1 VKSKVNSSVNN
12 LVNKT
17 KLIKNAIIRGKLTN
31 TQIAKKYDVSK
42 SYISQLKKTL
52 TETKFSKK
60 VTSKQKTPLT
70 TNGFEGKAD
79 VIEDKNTG
87 DKKTKVSHAA
97 GPLFGNQVR
106 IKPSIMGYDSPYES
120 ELIESWEPHMFL
132 SVMDDNTGNALTAAQ
147 INSRRTEN
155 WIPTYFANPMQEL
168 DYITFEALARS
179 TIGGSIF
186 QSIVKFLVGTGFRPE
201 LELINPGDDSTE
213 NQKEIDANKEI
224 IQNLLLIDQQLTVD
238 SKGHLDV
245 SFTEKISA
253 VILNTLI
260 FNRSALIFGY
270 EKPIEI
276 NGKIYP
282 DIPSSIKFA
291 HARDLG
297 IIKVSPGTHRLEAVQ
312 WINAFDMI
320 PTSEMIYLWNP
331 LISSKTRNSW
341 FYGDSMMLP
350 MIDALR
356 VIRKNIG
363 VNFLA
368 MAETSYA
375 GRGLLS
381 IAPQGQTEQDKINE
395 YTTVTKN
402 LNKAATTHL
411 LMEDPENT
419 RFDNIDYE
427 AKVLEFA
434 QLNES
439 LVKYCVATTG
449 MPHSMFY
456 DESASNRATMIG
468 KIQLAI
474 ATVINPM
481 REWIGR
487 SVSDQWYDRWFRLI
501 YKDNTE
507 LLKKFR
513 IKMVF
518 DDLNITE
525 WFDNV
530 EAALELDSRKQL
542 KDSKF
547 GEMMGLQN
555 YPDMV
560 KSDAETIPG
569 GNAKNSMEI
578 GGQKLT
584 IQDKKSK
591 VDSSKSAI

>member
-1 VKSKVNSSVNN
+1 MNSSNRI
-12 LVNKT
+12 T
-17 KLIKNAIIRGKLTN
+17 KLILKNKLTD
-31 TQIAKKYDVSK
+31 TEIAKKLNVNRSK
-42 SYISQLKKTL
+42 VWRLRKKL
-52 TETKFSKK
+52 SETKFSKK
-60 VTSKQKTPLT
+60 ITSKQNAPLT
-70 TNGFEGKAD
+70 TRGFEGKAE
-79 VIEDKNTG
+79 VIINKETG
-87 DKKTKVSHAA
+87 DKKIKVSHAS
-97 GPLFGNQVR
+97 GPLFGNQIAINSSVL
-106 IKPSIMGYDSPYES
+106 GYDAPYDKALVEN
-120 ELIESWEPHMFL
+120 WEPSMFL
-132 SVMDDNTGNALTAAQ
+132 SVMDDNTGHALSAAQ
-147 INSRRTEN
+147 INSRRQQD

-168 DYITFEALARS
+168 DYITFEALSRS

-201 LELINPGDDSTE
+201 LELINPSDDSVE
-213 NQKEIDANKEI
+213 NQKEIDANKEV
-224 IQNLLLIDQQLTVD
+224 IQNLLQIDQQLTVD
-238 SKGHLDV
+238 SKGHLDI
-245 SFTEKISA
+245 SFIEKISA
-253 VILNTLI
+253 IILNTLI

-276 NGKIYP
+276 NGKIYN

-331 LISSKTRNSW
+331 LVSSKTRNSW

-350 MIDALR
+350 MIDSLR

-375 GRGLLS
+375 GRGVLS
-381 IAPQGQTEQDKINE
+381 ISPQGSTEQEKIDE
-395 YTTVTKN
+395 YTQITKN
-402 LNKAATTHL
+402 MSVPATTHL
-411 LMEDPENT
+411 LLEDPENT
-419 RFDNIDYE
+419 RFDNINYD
-427 AKVLEFA
+427 AKVKEFA
-434 QLNES
+434 ELNES
-439 LVKYCVATTG
+439 LVKYSVATTG

-474 ATVINPM
+474 ATVISPM

-487 SVSDQWYDRWFRLI
+487 TISDQWYDRWFRLI
-501 YKDNTE
+501 YKDDKE

-518 DDLNITE
+518 DDLPITE

-547 GEMMGLQN
+547 GELTGISN

-560 KSDAETIPG
+560 ETDAETVPG
-569 GNAKNSMEI
+569 GNSKNSMEI
-578 GGQKLT
+578 GGQKLS
-584 IQDKKSK
+584 IKDKKSNIDK
-591 VDSSKSAI
+591 TKTAI

>member
-1 VKSKVNSSVNN
+1 MNSSNQI
-12 LVNKT
+12 T
-17 KLIKNAIIRGKLTN
+17 KLILKNKLTDS
-31 TQIAKKYDVSK
+31 QIAKKLNVNRSK
-42 SYISQLKKTL
+42 VWRLRKKL
-52 TETKFSKK
+52 AETKFSKK
-60 VTSKQKTPLT
+60 ITSKQNAPLT
-70 TNGFEGKAD
+70 TRGFEGKAD
-79 VIEDKNTG
+79 VIINDTTD
-87 DKKTKVSHAA
+87 DKKIKVSHAS
-97 GPLFGNQVR
+97 GPLFGNQIAIQSSVL
-106 IKPSIMGYDSPYES
+106 GYDTPYDKQ
-120 ELIESWEPHMFL
+120 IVESWEPNMFL
-132 SVMDDNTGNALTAAQ
+132 SVMDDNTGHALSAAQ
-147 INSRRTEN
+147 INSRRNQN

-168 DYITFEALARS
+168 DYITFEALSRS

-201 LELINPGDDSTE
+201 LELINPSDDSVE
-213 NQKEIDANKEI
+213 NQKEIDANKEV
-224 IQNLLLIDQQLTVD
+224 IQNLLLIDQQLTID

-245 SFTEKISA
+245 SFIEKVSA
-253 VILNTLI
+253 IILNTLI

-276 NGKIYP
+276 NGKLYS

-331 LISSKTRNSW
+331 LVSSKTRNSW

-350 MIDALR
+350 MIDSLR

-375 GRGLLS
+375 GRGVLS
-381 IAPQGQTEQDKINE
+381 ISPQGNTEQEKIDE
-395 YTTVTKN
+395 YTQITKN
-402 LNKAATTHL
+402 MSVPATTHL
-411 LMEDPENT
+411 LLEDPENT
-419 RFDNIDYE
+419 RFDNINYD
-427 AKVLEFA
+427 AKVKEFA
-434 QLNES
+434 ELNES
-439 LVKYCVATTG
+439 LVKYSVATTG

-456 DESASNRATMIG
+456 DESASNRATLIG

-481 REWIGR
+481 RESFGR
-487 SVSDQWYDRWFRLI
+487 TISDQWYDRWFRLI
-501 YKDNTE
+501 YKDDTE
-507 LLKKFR
+507 LLGKFR

-518 DDLNITE
+518 DDLPITE

-547 GEMMGLQN
+547 GELTGISN

-560 KSDAETIPG
+560 ETDAETFPG
-569 GNAKNSMEI
+569 GNSKNSMDI

-584 IQDKKSK
+584 IKDKKSNIDK
-591 VDSSKSAI
+591 TKTVI

>member
-1 VKSKVNSSVNN
+1 VNSS
-12 LVNKT
+12 NKQIT
-17 KLIKNAIIRGKLTN
+17 KLILKSKLTDSK
-31 TQIAKKYDVSK
+31 IAKKLNVNRSK
-42 SYISQLKKTL
+42 VWRIRKAL

-60 VTSKQKTPLT
+60 ITGKQKAPLT
-70 TNGFEGKAD
+70 TRGFEGKAD
-79 VIEDKNTG
+79 VITNDATG
-87 DKKTKVSHAA
+87 DKKIKVSHAS
-97 GPLFGNQVR
+97 GPLFGNQINIQSSV
-106 IKPSIMGYDSPYES
+106 MGYDSPYDKQ
-120 ELIESWEPHMFL
+120 IVESWEPNMFL
-132 SVMDDNTGNALTAAQ
+132 SVVDDNTGHALTAAQ
-147 INSRRTEN
+147 INSRRSQQN

-168 DYITFEALARS
+168 DYITFEALSRS
-179 TIGGSIF
+179 TIGGAIF
-186 QSIVKFLVGTGFRPE
+186 QSIVKFIVGTGFRPE
-201 LELINPGDDSTE
+201 LELINPSDDSVK
-213 NQKEIDANKEI
+213 NQKEIDANKEV
-224 IQNLLLIDQQLTVD
+224 IQNLLLIDQQLTID
-238 SKGHLDV
+238 SKGQLDV
-245 SFTEKISA
+245 SFIEKISA
-253 VILNTLI
+253 IILNTLI

-270 EKPIEI
+270 DKPIEI
-276 NGKIYP
+276 NGKLYP

-331 LISSKTRNSW
+331 LVSSKTRNSW

-350 MIDALR
+350 MIDSLR

-375 GRGLLS
+375 GRGVLS
-381 IAPQGQTEQDKINE
+381 ISPQGNTEQDKIDE
-395 YTTVTKN
+395 YTQITKN
-402 LNKAATTHL
+402 MSVPATTHL
-411 LMEDPENT
+411 LLEDPDNT
-419 RFDNIDYE
+419 RFDNINYD
-427 AKVLEFA
+427 AKVKEFA
-434 QLNES
+434 ELNES
-439 LVKYCVATTG
+439 LIKYCVATTG

-474 ATVINPM
+474 ATVISPM

-487 SVSDQWYDRWFRLI
+487 TISDQWYDRWFRLI
-501 YKDNTE
+501 YKDDKE
-507 LLKKFR
+507 LLKIFH

-518 DDLNITE
+518 DDLPITE

-547 GEMMGLQN
+547 GELTGISN

-560 KSDAETIPG
+560 ETDAETNPG
-569 GNAKNSMEI
+569 GNSKNSMEI

-584 IQDKKSK
+584 IKDKKSNIDK
-591 VDSSKSAI
+591 TKTAI

>member
-1 VKSKVNSSVNN
+1 MSKVNSSVN
-12 LVNKT
+12 KT
-17 KLIKNAIIRGKLTN
+17 ELIKKAIIKGKLNHTE
-31 TQIAKKYDVSK
+31 IAKKFDVSK
-42 SYISQLKKTL
+42 SYVSQLNKSL
-52 TETKFSKK
+52 TQTKFSKK
-60 VTSKQKTPLT
+60 ITGKQQAPLT
-70 TNGFEGKAD
+70 TRGFEGKVD
-79 VIEDKNTG
+79 VVVDEKSG
-87 DKKTKVSHAA
+87 DKKIKVSHAA
-97 GPLFGNQVR
+97 GPLFSNQIRVQ
-106 IKPSIMGYDSPYES
+106 SSVMGYDAPYDK
-120 ELIESWEPHMFL
+120 ELVENWDPNMFL
-132 SVMDDNTGNALTAAQ
+132 SVMDDNTGHALSAAQ
-147 INSRRTEN
+147 INSRRSEKN

-168 DYITFEALARS
+168 DYITFEALSRS

-201 LELINPGDDSTE
+201 LELINPSDDSVE
-213 NQKEIDANKEI
+213 NQKEIDANKEV
-224 IQNLLLIDQQLTVD
+224 IQNLALIDKQLTID

-245 SFTEKISA
+245 SFIEKISA
-253 VILNTLI
+253 IILNTLI

-276 NGKIYP
+276 NGKMYP

-320 PTSEMIYLWNP
+320 PVTEMIYLWNP
-331 LISSKTRNSW
+331 LVSSKTRNSW

-375 GRGLLS
+375 GRGVLS
-381 IAPQGQTEQDKINE
+381 IAPQGNTEQEKIDE
-395 YTTVTKN
+395 YTQITKN
-402 LNKAATTHL
+402 MSVPATTHL
-411 LMEDPENT
+411 LMEDPDNT
-419 RFDNIDYE
+419 RFDNIDYQ
-427 AKVLEFA
+427 AKVKEFA
-434 QLNES
+434 ELNES
-439 LVKYCVATTG
+439 LIKYCVATTG

-474 ATVINPM
+474 ATVISPM

-487 SVSDQWYDRWFRLI
+487 TISDQWYDRWFRLI
-501 YKDNTE
+501 YKDDE
-507 LLKKFR
+507 SLLKKFR

-518 DDLNITE
+518 DDLPITE

-547 GEMMGLQN
+547 GEIVGLSN

-560 KSDAETIPG
+560 DTNAETIPG
-569 GNAKNSMEI
+569 GNSKNSMDL
-578 GGQKLT
+578 GGGKKLS
-584 IQDKKSK
+584 IKDSK
-591 VDSSKSAI
+591 EKLNPKQAI

>member
-1 VKSKVNSSVNN
+1 MNSSNQI
-12 LVNKT
+12 T
-17 KLIKNAIIRGKLTN
+17 KLILKNKLTD
-31 TQIAKKYDVSK
+31 TEIAKKLNVNRSK
-42 SYISQLKKTL
+42 VWRLRKKL
-52 TETKFSKK
+52 SETKFSKK
-60 VTSKQKTPLT
+60 ITSKQNAPLT
-70 TNGFEGKAD
+70 TRGFEGKAE
-79 VIEDKNTG
+79 VIVDKETG
-87 DKKTKVSHAA
+87 DKKIKVSHAS
-97 GPLFGNQVR
+97 GPLFGNQIAITSSVL
-106 IKPSIMGYDSPYES
+106 GYDAPYEKQVV
-120 ELIESWEPHMFL
+120 ENWEPSMFL
-132 SVMDDNTGNALTAAQ
+132 SVMDDNTGHALSAAQ
-147 INSRRTEN
+147 INSRREQN

-168 DYITFEALARS
+168 DYITFEALSRS

-201 LELINPGDDSTE
+201 LELINPSDDSVE
-213 NQKEIDANKEI
+213 NQKEIDANKEV
-224 IQNLLLIDQQLTVD
+224 IQNLLQIDQQLTVD

-245 SFTEKISA
+245 SFIEKISA
-253 VILNTLI
+253 IILNTLI

-276 NGKIYP
+276 NGKIYN

-320 PTSEMIYLWNP
+320 PTNEMIYLWNP
-331 LISSKTRNSW
+331 LVSSKTRNSW

-356 VIRKNIG
+356 VIRKNLG

-375 GRGLLS
+375 GRGVLS
-381 IAPQGQTEQDKINE
+381 IAPQGSTEQEKIDE
-395 YTTVTKN
+395 YTQITKN
-402 LNKAATTHL
+402 MSIPATTHL
-411 LMEDPENT
+411 LLEDPENT
-419 RFDNIDYE
+419 RFDNINYD
-427 AKVLEFA
+427 AKVKEFA
-434 QLNES
+434 ELNES
-439 LVKYCVATTG
+439 LIKYSVATTG

-468 KIQLAI
+468 KIQLAL
-474 ATVINPM
+474 ATVISPM

-487 SVSDQWYDRWFRLI
+487 TVSDQWYDRWFRLI
-501 YKDNTE
+501 YKDDKE

-518 DDLNITE
+518 DDLPITE

-547 GEMMGLQN
+547 GEIVGLSN
-555 YPDMV
+555 YSDMV
-560 KSDAETIPG
+560 NTEAETFPG
-569 GNAKNSMEI
+569 GNSKNSMEI

-584 IQDKKSK
+584 IKDKKSNIDK
-591 VDSSKSAI
+591 TKTAI

>member
-1 VKSKVNSSVNN
+1 VNSSNQI
-12 LVNKT
+12 T
-17 KLIKNAIIRGKLTN
+17 KLILKNKFTDS
-31 TQIAKKYDVSK
+31 QIANKLNVNRSKVWRLRKKLS
-42 SYISQLKKTL
+42 
-52 TETKFSKK
+52 ETKFSKRITK
-60 VTSKQKTPLT
+60 KQNAPLT
-70 TNGFEGKAD
+70 TRGFEGKAD
-79 VIEDKNTG
+79 VIINKDTG
-87 DKKTKVSHAA
+87 DKKIKVSHAS
-97 GPLFGNQVR
+97 GPLFGNQIAITSSVL
-106 IKPSIMGYDSPYES
+106 GYDAPYDKQVVEN
-120 ELIESWEPHMFL
+120 WEPNMFL
-132 SVMDDNTGNALTAAQ
+132 SVMDDNTGHALSAAQ
-147 INSRRTEN
+147 INSRRQQN

-168 DYITFEALARS
+168 DYITFEALSRS

-201 LELINPGDDSTE
+201 LELINPGDDSVQ
-213 NQKEIDANKEI
+213 NQKEIDANKEVV
-224 IQNLLLIDQQLTVD
+224 QNLLLIDQQLTVD
-238 SKGHLDV
+238 GKGHLDV
-245 SFTEKISA
+245 SFIEKISA
-253 VILNTLI
+253 IILNTLI

-276 NGKIYP
+276 NGKLYS

-331 LISSKTRNSW
+331 LVSSKTRNSW

-356 VIRKNIG
+356 VIRKNLG

-375 GRGLLS
+375 GRGVLS
-381 IAPQGQTEQDKINE
+381 ISPQGSTEQEKIDE
-395 YTTVTKN
+395 YTQITKN
-402 LNKAATTHL
+402 MSIPATTHL
-411 LMEDPENT
+411 LLEDPENT
-419 RFDNIDYE
+419 RFDNINYD
-427 AKVLEFA
+427 AKVKEFA
-434 QLNES
+434 ELNES
-439 LVKYCVATTG
+439 LVKYSVATTG

-456 DESASNRATMIG
+456 DESASNRATLIG
-468 KIQLAI
+468 KIQLAV

-481 REWIGR
+481 RESFGR
-487 SVSDQWYDRWFRLI
+487 TISDQWYDRWFRLI
-501 YKDNTE
+501 YKDDIE

-518 DDLNITE
+518 DDLPITE

-547 GEMMGLQN
+547 GELTGMSN

-560 KSDAETIPG
+560 ETDAETNPG
-569 GNAKNSMEI
+569 GSTKNSMEI

-584 IQDKKSK
+584 IKDKKSNLDK
-591 VDSSKSAI
+591 TNAAI

>member
-1 VKSKVNSSVNN
+1 MKSKVNSVVNSK
-12 LVNKT
+12 VNKK
-17 KLIKNAIIRGKLTN
+17 KLIQKSIIKGKLN
-31 TQIAKKYDVSK
+31 NAKIAKKFDVSK
-42 SYISQLKKTL
+42 SYVSQLKKSL
-52 TETKFSKK
+52 TETKFSKRITK
-60 VTSKQKTPLT
+60 KQHAPLT
-70 TNGFEGKAD
+70 TRGFEGKAD
-79 VIEDKNTG
+79 VITDDTTG
-87 DKKTKVSHAA
+87 DKKIKISHAS
-97 GPLFGNQVR
+97 GPLFGNQIAITSSVL
-106 IKPSIMGYDSPYES
+106 GYDAPYDKQVVEN
-120 ELIESWEPHMFL
+120 WEPNMFL
-132 SVMDDNTGNALTAAQ
+132 SVMDDNTGHALSAAQ
-147 INSRRTEN
+147 INSRRQEN

-168 DYITFEALARS
+168 DYITFEALSRS

-201 LELINPGDDSTE
+201 LELINPGDDSVK
-213 NQKEIDANKEI
+213 NQKEIDANKEV

-238 SKGHLDV
+238 GKGYLDV
-245 SFTEKISA
+245 SFIEKISA
-253 VILNTLI
+253 IILNTLI

-276 NGKIYP
+276 NGTLYS

-331 LISSKTRNSW
+331 LVSSKTRNSW

-356 VIRKNIG
+356 VIRKNLG

-381 IAPQGQTEQDKINE
+381 IAPQGSTEQEKIDE
-395 YTTVTKN
+395 YTQITKN
-402 LNKAATTHL
+402 LSIPATTHL
-411 LMEDPENT
+411 LLEDPENT
-419 RFDNIDYE
+419 RFDNINYQ
-427 AKVLEFA
+427 AKSKEFA
-434 QLNES
+434 ELNES
-439 LVKYCVATTG
+439 LVKYSVATSG

-456 DESASNRATMIG
+456 DESASNRATLIG

-481 REWIGR
+481 RESFGR
-487 SVSDQWYDRWFRLI
+487 TISDQWYDRWFRLI
-501 YKDNTE
+501 YKDDIE
-507 LLKKFR
+507 LLKKFH

-518 DDLNITE
+518 DDLPITE

-547 GEMMGLQN
+547 GELTGLSN
-555 YPDMV
+555 YSDMV
-560 KSDAETIPG
+560 ETDAETNPG
-569 GNAKNSMEI
+569 GNSKNSMEI

-584 IQDKKSK
+584 IKDKKSNLDK
-591 VDSSKSAI
+591 TKAAI

>member
-1 VKSKVNSSVNN
+1 MNSS
-12 LVNKT
+12 NKEIT
-17 KLIKNAIIRGKLTN
+17 KLILKNKLTDS
-31 TQIAKKYDVSK
+31 QIAKKLNVNRSK
-42 SYISQLKKTL
+42 VWRTRKGL
-52 TETKFSKK
+52 TQTKFSKK
-60 VTSKQKTPLT
+60 ITSKQKAPLT
-70 TNGFEGKAD
+70 TRGFEGKAD
-79 VIEDKNTG
+79 VIINKETG
-87 DKKTKVSHAA
+87 DTKIKVSHAS
-97 GPLFGNQVR
+97 GPLFGNQINIQSSVL
-106 IKPSIMGYDSPYES
+106 GYDAPYEKQVV
-120 ELIESWEPHMFL
+120 ESWEPNMFL
-132 SVMDDNTGNALTAAQ
+132 SVMDDNTGHALSSAQ
-147 INSRRTEN
+147 INSRRHQN

-168 DYITFEALARS
+168 DYITFEALSRS

-201 LELINPGDDSTE
+201 LELINPGDDSVE
-213 NQKEIDANKEI
+213 NQKEIDANKEV

-238 SKGHLDV
+238 TKGHLDV
-245 SFTEKISA
+245 SFIEKISA
-253 VILNTLI
+253 IILNTLV

-331 LISSKTRNSW
+331 LVSSKTRNSW

-350 MIDALR
+350 MIDSLR

-375 GRGLLS
+375 GRGVLS
-381 IAPQGQTEQDKINE
+381 IAPQGSTEQEKIDE
-395 YTTVTKN
+395 YTQITKN
-402 LNKAATTHL
+402 MSIPATTHL
-411 LMEDPENT
+411 LLEDPDNT
-419 RFDNIDYE
+419 RFDNINYD
-427 AKVLEFA
+427 AKVKEFA
-434 QLNES
+434 ELNES
-439 LVKYCVATTG
+439 LIKYCVATTG

-474 ATVINPM
+474 ATVISPM

-487 SVSDQWYDRWFRLI
+487 TISDQWYDRWFRLI
-501 YKDNTE
+501 YKDDKE
-507 LLKKFR
+507 LLKKFH

-518 DDLNITE
+518 DDLPITE

-547 GEMMGLQN
+547 GEIVGLQN
-555 YPDMV
+555 YSDMV
-560 KSDAETIPG
+560 ETDAETNPG
-569 GNAKNSMEI
+569 GNSKNSMDI

-584 IQDKKSK
+584 IKDKKSK
-591 VDSSKSAI
+591 IDSSKTAV

>member
-1 VKSKVNSSVNN
+1 VNSSNQI
-12 LVNKT
+12 T
-17 KLIKNAIIRGKLTN
+17 KLILKNKLTDS
-31 TQIAKKYDVSK
+31 QIAKKLNVNRSK
-42 SYISQLKKTL
+42 VWRLRKALS
-52 TETKFSKK
+52 ETKFSKK
-60 VTSKQKTPLT
+60 ITRKQNAPLT
-70 TNGFEGKAD
+70 TRGFEGKAD
-79 VIEDKNTG
+79 VLVDDTTG
-87 DKKTKVSHAA
+87 DTKIKVSHAS
-97 GPLFGNQVR
+97 GPLFGNQIR
-106 IKPSIMGYDSPYES
+106 ITPSVMGYDSPYD
-120 ELIESWEPHMFL
+120 LQLVESWEPNMFL
-132 SVMDDNTGNALTAAQ
+132 SVMDDNTGHALSSAQ
-147 INSRRTEN
+147 INSRRQQD

-168 DYITFEALARS
+168 DYITFEALSRS

-201 LELINPGDDSTE
+201 LELINPTDDSVA
-213 NQKEIDANKEI
+213 NQKEIDASKEV
-224 IQNLLLIDQQLTVD
+224 IQNLLQIDQQLTVD
-238 SKGHLDV
+238 SKGNLDI
-245 SFTEKISA
+245 SFIEKISA
-253 VILNTLI
+253 IILNTLI

-276 NGKIYP
+276 NGKIYN

-291 HARDLG
+291 HPRDLG

-331 LISSKTRNSW
+331 LVSSKTRNSW

-350 MIDALR
+350 MIDSLR

-375 GRGLLS
+375 GRGVLS
-381 IAPQGQTEQDKINE
+381 IAPQGSTEQEKIDE
-395 YTTVTKN
+395 YTQITKN
-402 LNKAATTHL
+402 MSIPATTHL
-411 LMEDPENT
+411 LLEDPDNT
-419 RFDNIDYE
+419 RFDNINYD
-427 AKVLEFA
+427 AKVKEFA
-434 QLNES
+434 ELNES
-439 LVKYCVATTG
+439 LIKYCVATTG

-474 ATVINPM
+474 ATVISPM

-487 SVSDQWYDRWFRLI
+487 TISDQWYDRWFRLV
-501 YKDNTE
+501 YKDDKE

-518 DDLNITE
+518 DDLPITE

-547 GEMMGLQN
+547 GELTGISN

-560 KSDAETIPG
+560 ETDAETFPG
-569 GNAKNSMEI
+569 GNSKNSMEI

-584 IQDKKSK
+584 IKDKKSSIDK
-591 VDSSKSAI
+591 TKTAI